1 LKEGDKVELF
11 KLFGSIFIENSEAN
25 QALDDTEQKAGKT
38 SGTFGMMG
46 GAAAALGGVLAGAL
60 VAGAGA
66 AVAGLGGLFVM
77 GDNLKESLNK
87 LQMQTGASAEE
98 MESMEE
104 SLKTIYKNGYG
115 DSFQEISDTMALA
128 KQSTTALG
136 EELMFL
142 TQDSLML
149 RDTFGIE
156 MSESLRAAE
165 TMMNQFGSTGT
176 EAMAFIAE
184 ATQKGLNQNEDL
196 VDTIEEYSVYFKTA
210 GLDAQDMFGILENAS
225 KAGVRN
231 LDFVGDA
238 FKEMV
243 IRTKDGSKATTEAYQ
258 SLGLNAKQMT
268 DDFAAGGERGKQAYQ
283 TMIDALNKIEDPVKK
298 NTVGVQL
305 FGTKFEDLE
314 AGAIAAMANLDGTI
328 EGSVDTLN
336 TINEI
341 KYDSFGAALSGIGRN
356 LMMGVFE
363 PFQEKVMPIVNQFA
377 NWMAEKMPVVEEITN
392 KTFTAIFD
400 AVGVVWAFFKDNI
413 LPIFTEM
420 FNNVQSNWPL
430 IKETISTVFNAVWE
444 VAKTVWNFFKDNI
457 LPIFISLYEWISGH
471 MPTIRATVETVFNK
485 IVEVVSKV
493 WAFFKDNILPILER
507 LFEFI
512 QSKMPQI
519 RSIVETAFNIIANVV
534 RIVWDIFENILL
546 PVLKKLWD
554 WVSPYIPK
562 VQKIIEDAFSAIFD
576 AVDVVVGVFDDV
588 VSAVRDAIDWLTFWD
603 NKKVSKKTI
612 EVEERRTTSGNQI
625 PGNATGTGFF
635 QGGLS
640 LVGERGPE
648 LVELPRG
655 TKITPANATRNK
667 LSKQETKQPA
677 IIQVVTPDKRTLA
690 EWLVD
695 DITEYQELN
704 LDRKLAFGRG

>member
-1 LKEGDKVELF
+1 LKEGDIVELF

-25 QALDDTEQKAGKT
+25 EALDNTEKKAGKT
-38 SGTFGMMG
+38 SGAFGMMG

-87 LQMQTGASAEE
+87 LQAQTGASADE

-115 DSFQEISDTMALA
+115 ESFQEISETMALA
-128 KQSTTALG
+128 KQSTSALG
-136 EELMFL
+136 EELQFL
-142 TQDSLML
+142 TQDALML

-165 TMMNQFGSTGT
+165 TMMDQFGSTGT
-176 EAMAFIAE
+176 EAMAYIAE
-184 ATQKGLNQNEDL
+184 ASQKGLNQNEDL

-210 GLDAQDMFGILENAS
+210 GLDAQDMFGIFENAS

-238 FKEMV
+238 FKEMT
-243 IRTKDGSKATTEAYQ
+243 IRTKDGSKATTDAYQ
-258 SLGLNAKQMT
+258 ALGLNAKQMT
-268 DDFAAGGERGKQAYQ
+268 DDFAAGGEKGKQAYL
-283 TMIDALNKIEDPVKK
+283 TMTEALNGIEDPVKK
-298 NTVGVQL
+298 NTIGVQL

-314 AGAIAAMANLDGTI
+314 AGAIEAMGNIDGTI

-363 PFQEKVMPIVNQFA
+363 PFQEKVMPVVNEFA
-377 NWMAEKMPVVEEITN
+377 NWIASKMPVAEQIMNT
-392 KTFTAIFD
+392 TFSAIFD
-400 AVGVVWAFFKDNI
+400 SVGVVWTFFKDNI

-420 FNNVQSNWPL
+420 FNNVQSNWPV
-430 IKETISTVFNAVWE
+430 IKEVALTVFSAIWE
-444 VAKTVWNFFKDNI
+444 VVKTVWDIFKDNI
-457 LPIFISLYEWISGH
+457 LPIFVSLYTWISGN
-471 MPTIRATVETVFNK
+471 MPVIRATVETVFNK

-493 WAFFKDNILPILER
+493 WAFFKDNILPILQR
-507 LFEFI
+507 LLDFVV
-512 QSKMPQI
+512 SKMPQI
-519 RSIVETAFNIIANVV
+519 QSIISSVFGIISNVV
-534 RIVWDIFENILL
+534 RIVWDIFENLLL

-562 VQKIIEDAFSAIFD
+562 IQTIIEKAFGFIFD
-576 AVDVVVGVFDDV
+576 AVDAVVGVFDDV
-588 VSAVRDAIDWLTFWD
+588 VTAVSNAIDWLTFWD

-612 EVEERRTTSGNQI
+612 EVEERRTSSGNAI
-625 PGNATGTGFF
+625 PGNATGTGYF
-635 QGGLS
+635 QGGYS
-640 LVGERGPE
+640 IVGERGPE

-667 LSKQETKQPA
+667 LSKKETKQPA

-695 DITEYQELN
+695 DITEYQEFN
-704 LDRKLAFGRG
+704 ISRKLAF

>member
-1 LKEGDKVELF
+1 VEIF
-11 KLFGSIFIENSEAN
+11 KLFGSIFVDNERAN
-25 QALDDTEQKAGKT
+25 QAIDETDKKGQKA

-46 GAAAALGGVLAGAL
+46 GAAAALGGVMAGAL

-104 SLKTIYKNGYG
+104 SLKTIYKAGYG
-115 DSFQEISDTMALA
+115 DSFQEISETMALA
-128 KQSTTALG
+128 KQSTSALG
-136 EELMFL
+136 EELEYL

-165 TMMNQFGSTGT
+165 TMMDQFGSTGT

-231 LDFVGDA
+231 IDFVGDA

-258 SLGLNAKQMT
+258 ALGLNAKQMST
-268 DDFAAGGERGKQAYQ
+268 DFAAGGEKGKQAYL
-283 TMIDALNKIEDPVKK
+283 TMTKALNGIEDPIKK
-298 NTVGVQL
+298 NQIGVAL

-314 AGAIAAMANLDGTI
+314 AGAIEAMGNVETSI
-328 EGSVDTLN
+328 TGSVDTLN
-336 TINEI
+336 EINEI

-356 LMMGVFE
+356 VMMGIFE
-363 PFQEKVMPIVNQFA
+363 PFQEKVMPVVNQFA
-377 NWMAEKMPVVEEITN
+377 NWMAEKMPVVEQIMNT
-392 KTFTAIFD
+392 TFSAIFD
-400 AVGVVWAFFKDNI
+400 AVGIVWAFFKDNI

-420 FNNVQSNWPL
+420 FNNVQSNWPV
-430 IKETISTVFNAVWE
+430 IKETISTVFSAIWE
-444 VAKTVWNFFKDNI
+444 VAKTVWAFFKDNI
-457 LPIFISLYEWISGH
+457 LPIFVSLYEWISGH
-471 MPTIRATVETVFNK
+471 MPTIRSTVETVFNK
-485 IVEVVSKV
+485 ITEVVSKV
-493 WAFFKDNILPILER
+493 WAFFKDNILPILQR

-519 RSIVETAFNIIANVV
+519 QSIVEKVFGIIKDVV
-534 RIVWDIFENILL
+534 KTVWDIFENFLL
-546 PVLKKLWD
+546 PVLKALWD
-554 WVSPYIPK
+554 WISPHIPK
-562 VQKIIEDAFSAIFD
+562 IQKAIETGFNAIFD
-576 AVDVVVGVFDDV
+576 VIESVVGVFEKV
-588 VSAVRDAIDWLTFWD
+588 TGAIQKAVDWLGKWND
-603 NKKVSKKTI
+603 KPSKKKTVEI
-612 EVEERRTTSGNQI
+612 EERRTTSGNQI
-625 PGNATGTGFF
+625 PGNATGTGYF

-655 TKITPANATRNK
+655 SKINPANVTRNK
-667 LSKQETKQPA
+667 LSKQEAKQPT
-677 IIQVVTPDKRTLA
+677 IIQIVTPDKRKLA

-695 DITEYQELN
+695 DITDFQEFSLA
-704 LDRKLAFGRG
+704 RKSAFEG

>member
-1 LKEGDKVELF
+1 VEIF
-11 KLFGSIFIENSEAN
+11 KLFGSIFVDNERAN
-25 QALDDTEQKAGKT
+25 QAIDETDEKAGKT
-38 SGTFGMMG
+38 SGTFGKMG
-46 GAAAALGGVLAGAL
+46 GAAAALGGVLAGAV

-87 LQMQTGASAEE
+87 LQMQTGANAEE

-104 SLKTIYKNGYG
+104 SLKTIYKAGYG
-115 DSFQEISDTMALA
+115 DSFQEISETMALA
-128 KQSTTALG
+128 KQSTSALG
-136 EELMFL
+136 EELQFL
-142 TQDSLML
+142 TQDALML

-165 TMMNQFGSTGT
+165 TMMDQFGSTGT

-231 LDFVGDA
+231 IDFVGDA

-258 SLGLNAKQMT
+258 ALGLNAKQMST
-268 DDFAAGGERGKQAYQ
+268 DFAAGGEKGREAYL
-283 TMIDALNKIEDPVKK
+283 TMTEALNKIEDPVKK
-298 NTVGVQL
+298 NTIGVAL

-314 AGAIAAMANLDGTI
+314 AGAIEAMGNLDGTI

-356 LMMGVFE
+356 LLMGVFE
-363 PFQEKVMPIVNQFA
+363 PFQEKVMPVVNEFA
-377 NWMAEKMPVVEEITN
+377 NWIASKMPIAEQIMNT
-392 KTFTAIFD
+392 TFSAIFD
-400 AVGVVWAFFKDNI
+400 SVGVVWSFFKDNI
-413 LPIFTEM
+413 LPIFSEM
-420 FNNVQSNWPL
+420 FNNVQGNFPV
-430 IKETISTVFNAVWE
+430 IKEVALSVFNAIWE
-444 VAKTVWNFFKDNI
+444 VAKTVWGFFQGYI
-457 LPIFISLYEWISGH
+457 LPIFVSLYTWISGN
-471 MPTIRATVETVFNK
+471 MPVIRATVEVVFRK
-485 IVEVVSKV
+485 IVEVAKMV
-493 WAFFKDNILPILER
+493 WAFFKDNILPILQN
-507 LFEFI
+507 LLAFVI
-512 QSKMPQI
+512 SKMPQI
-519 RSIVETAFNIIANVV
+519 QSIIEKVFGIISNVV
-534 RIVWDIFENILL
+534 KVVWDIFKNLLL
-546 PVLKKLWD
+546 PALKALWD
-554 WVSPYIPK
+554 YILAPGFK
-562 VQKIIEDAFSAIFD
+562 VVQSIIETVFGAIFD
-576 AVDVVVGVFDDV
+576 AVDVVVTVFENVTDAIV
-588 VSAVRDAIDWLTFWD
+588 DAIDWLTFWD
-603 NKKVSKKTI
+603 NKKVKKKTI
-612 EVEERRTTSGNQI
+612 EVEEKRSSGGSQI
-625 PGNATGTGFF
+625 PGNATGTNYF

-667 LSKQETKQPA
+667 LSAQETKQP
-677 IIQVVTPDKRTLA
+677 IIVQIVTPTREKLA
-690 EWLVD
+690 EWLAD
-695 DITEYQELN
+695 DVTKFQEFN
-704 LDRKLAFGRG
+704 LARKLGFEGR

>member
-1 LKEGDKVELF
+1 MELF

-25 QALDDTEQKAGKT
+25 EALDNTEQKAGKT
-38 SGTFGMMG
+38 SGAFGMMG

-77 GDNLKESLNK
+77 GDNLKETLNK

-98 MESMEE
+98 MEIMED
-104 SLKTIYKNGYG
+104 SLKNIYKAGYG
-115 DSFQEISDTMALA
+115 ESFQEISDTMALA
-128 KQSTTALG
+128 KQSTNAMG
-136 EELMFL
+136 EELQFL
-142 TQDSLML
+142 TQDALML

-156 MSESLRAAE
+156 MSESLRAAQ
-165 TMMNQFGSTGT
+165 TMMDQFGADGSQ
-176 EAMAFIAE
+176 AMAFIAE

-243 IRTKDGSKATTEAYQ
+243 IRTKDGSKSTTEAYQ
-258 SLGLNAKQMT
+258 ALGLNAKQMT
-268 DDFAAGGERGKQAYQ
+268 DDFAAGGEKGKQAYQ
-283 TMIDALNKIEDPVKK
+283 TMMEALNKIEDPVKK
-298 NTVGVQL
+298 NTIGVQL

-314 AGAIAAMANLDGTI
+314 AGAVAAMANLDGTI

-363 PFQEKVMPIVNQFA
+363 PFQEKVMPVVNEFA
-377 NWMAEKMPVVEEITN
+377 NWIASKMPVAEQIMNT
-392 KTFTAIFD
+392 TFSAIFD
-400 AVGVVWAFFKDNI
+400 SVGVVWAFFKDNI

-420 FNNVQSNWPL
+420 FNNVQSNWPV
-430 IKETISTVFNAVWE
+430 IKEVITTVFSAVWE
-444 VAKTVWNFFKDNI
+444 VAQTVWNIFKDNI
-457 LPIFISLYEWISGH
+457 LPIFVSLYQWISGN

-493 WAFFKDNILPILER
+493 WSFFKDNILPILQR
-507 LFEFI
+507 LLDFVI
-512 QSKMPQI
+512 SKMPQI
-519 RSIVETAFNIIANVV
+519 QSVISTVFSIVANVV
-534 RIVWDIFENILL
+534 RIVWDIFENLLL

-562 VQKIIEDAFSAIFD
+562 IQTIIEKAFGFIFD

-588 VSAVRDAIDWLTFWD
+588 VEAVKKAIDWLTFWD

-612 EVEERRTTSGNQI
+612 EVEEKRNTSGGGT
-625 PGNATGTGFF
+625 PRNATGTSYF

-648 LVELPRG
+648 LVELPKG
-655 TKITPANATRNK
+655 SKITPANATRNK
-667 LSKQETKQPA
+667 LGNGGNTYITVTAQKA
-677 IIQVVTPDKRTLA
+677 IMDEKELSRTLQRL
-690 EWLVD
+690 EVL
-695 DITEYQELN
+695 Y
-704 LDRKLAFGRG
+704 G

>member
-1 LKEGDKVELF
+1 VIDIEIF
-11 KLFGSIFIENSEAN
+11 KLFGSIFVDNAAAN
-25 QALDDTEQKAGKT
+25 QAIDDTDKKGQKA
-38 SGTFGMMG
+38 SGSLGMMG

-66 AVAGLGGLFVM
+66 AIAGLGGLFVM

-87 LQMQTGASAEE
+87 LQMQTGANAEE
-98 MESMEE
+98 MAIMEE
-104 SLKTIYKNGYG
+104 SLKNIYKAGYG

-128 KQSTTALG
+128 KQSTSAMG
-136 EELMFL
+136 EELQFL

-156 MSESLRAAE
+156 MSESLRAAQ
-165 TMMNQFGSTGT
+165 TMMEQFGADGT
-176 EAMAFIAE
+176 QAMAYIAE

-196 VDTIEEYSVYFKTA
+196 VDTIEEYSIYFKTA

-243 IRTKDGSKATTEAYQ
+243 IRTKDGSKSTTEAYQ
-258 SLGLNAKQMT
+258 ALGLNAKQMQ
-268 DDFAAGGERGKQAYQ
+268 DDFAAGGEKGKQAYQ
-283 TMIDALNKIEDPVKK
+283 TMMEALNKIEDPVKR
-298 NTVGVQL
+298 NTVGVSL

-363 PFQEKVMPIVNQFA
+363 PFQEKVMPVVNEFA
-377 NWMAEKMPVVEEITN
+377 NWIASKMPVAEQIMNT
-392 KTFTAIFD
+392 TFSAIFD
-400 AVGVVWAFFKDNI
+400 SVGVVWAFFKDNI
-413 LPIFTEM
+413 LPIFQEYFSQM
-420 FNNVQSNWPL
+420 QSQLPL
-430 IKETISTVFNAVWE
+430 IKEIFKAVFSAIWE

-457 LPIFISLYEWISGH
+457 LPIFIDLYTWISGH

-546 PVLKKLWD
+546 PVLKKLWE

-612 EVEERRTTSGNQI
+612 EVEEKRTSKGGNQA
-625 PGNATGTGFF
+625 PGFAVGTNFAP
-635 QGGLS
+635 GGLA

-655 TKITPANATRNK
+655 SKVNTANRTNQM
-667 LSKQETKQPA
+667 LSQSETKQPVV
-677 IIQVVTPDKRTLA
+677 IQIVSPEKRTLA

-695 DITEYQELN
+695 DITDFQN
-704 LDRKLAFGRG
+704 FNSARKLTFEGR